1 MTSIKRADTAS
12 VENYSMFGNSLHD
25 GKAIF
30 VRTARIAR
38 LAVVT
43 IARLNKFPRNQGR
56 VRARFSLV
64 IGLGW
69 VELWGREYQQC

>member
-1 MTSIKRADTAS
+1 

-25 GKAIF
+25 GKEIF

-43 IARLNKFPRNQGR
+43 IARLHKFPRNQGGPR
-56 VRARFSLV
+56 QILA
-64 IGLGW
+64 
-69 VELWGREYQQC
+69 GRSA

>member
-1 MTSIKRADTAS
+1 LRSLLRAWGDAFTGIKRADTAS

-25 GKAIF
+25 GKEIF

-43 IARLNKFPRNQGR
+43 IARLHKFPRNQGGPR
-56 VRARFSLV
+56 QILA
-64 IGLGW
+64 
-69 VELWGREYQQC
+69 GRSA